1 MTATFE
7 RAIQTRIQA
16 IANTPEETRQA
27 LAQHLTPP
35 EVATLAASLF
45 SDTDQ
50 DVCCLDLG
58 GGTGILSVALIERY
72 GKRVRRIDTVEID
85 PTRAKVF
92 DEEVRGL
99 ATGKTIVG
107 DALLVDVGDGTKY
120 DRIILN
126 PPYGKMASRRGA
138 SRSPRREG

>member
-1 MTATFE
+1 M
-7 RAIQTRIQA
+7 I
-16 IANTPEETRQA
+16 
-27 LAQHLTPP
+27 
-35 EVATLAASLF
+35 
-45 SDTDQ
+45 
-50 DVCCLDLG
+50 
-58 GGTGILSVALIERY
+58 
-72 GKRVRRIDTVEID
+72 
-85 PTRAKVF
+85 F